1 MTKGSTGAAA
11 GGQRRIG
18 ILGALFYYWQQAD
31 AFWEYVWAVFPRR
44 SSGLRT
50 WCTRVPSARGVTRRE
65 APVCG
70 NSIPW
75 TRRDERG
82 RVAEPT
88 RPRGGE
94 QLFWSDDPGSSLAA

>member
-11 GGQRRIG
+11 GGGALYGIG

-31 AFWEYVWAVFPRR
+31 AFWEYVWAIFPRR

-50 WCTRVPSARGVTRRE
+50 WCTRGSERSGRNEAGGSRLRE
-65 APVCG
+65 PR
-70 NSIPW
+70 PR

-82 RVAEPT
+82 RVIEPT
-88 RPRGGE
+88 RPRGGTAHG
-94 QLFWSDDPGSSLAA
+94 DDPGSSLAA